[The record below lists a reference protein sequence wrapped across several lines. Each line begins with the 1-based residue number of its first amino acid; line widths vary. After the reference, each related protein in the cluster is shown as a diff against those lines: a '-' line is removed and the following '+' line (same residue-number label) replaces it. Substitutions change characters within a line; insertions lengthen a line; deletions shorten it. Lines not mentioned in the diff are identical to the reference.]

1 MRRKSIAFINEHPY
15 CSETDTFPFPEGFCC
30 FGTLFAFLLATIF
43 LINMKR
49 NILLAAWMLFPFVA
63 FAQDDTSANE
73 RERLITLSEAIALAR
88 TQSVDAAVAL
98 NELKT
103 AYWEYRTFRAD
114 LLPEV
119 NLNGT
124 LPNYNKSYSRYQ
136 NSDGSYSFV
145 RNNTLGLSGTLS
157 VDQNLW
163 FTGGKLSLASSLEYI
178 KQLGSGGDKQ
188 FMSVPVSLELTQPI
202 FGVNALKWNRR
213 IEPVRYAE
221 AKAAFITATEEV
233 TMRTISYYFNLLIA
247 KEILKTAYQNKEN
260 ADRLYEVA
268 IAKRKMGQISEN
280 DLLQLKLNALQ
291 SKADVTEAESNLNAN
306 MFQLRSFLGLSEEV
320 NLIPTIPGQAPAID
334 MEYNFVLNKAL
345 ERNSFAQNIRRRQL
359 EADYEVAI
367 ARGNLRSIDLF
378 ASVGYTG
385 QNHTLSTAYQDL
397 LDNQIVQVGVKVPIL
412 DWGKR
417 RGKVRVAKSNREVVL
432 SRIRQEQ
439 MNFNQNIFLLVS
451 NFNNQAQQLNIAQE
465 ADDIAEKRYKTSVET
480 FMIGQISTLDLNDA
494 QNSKDAA
501 RQKHINELYHYWYYF
516 YQIRSLTLWDF
527 ERNCELEA
535 DFEEIVRK

>member
-1 MRRKSIAFINEHPY
+1 
-15 CSETDTFPFPEGFCC
+15 
-30 FGTLFAFLLATIF
+30 
-43 LINMKR
+43 MKK
-49 NILLAAWMLFPFVA
+49 NILLAACFLMPLTLT
-63 FAQDDTSANE
+63 AQTDMQENE
-73 RERLITLSEAIALAR
+73 RNITLAEAIALAR

-119 NLNGT
+119 NLTGT
-124 LPNYNKSYSRYQ
+124 LPNYRKSYSTYQ

-145 RNNTLGLSGTLS
+145 RNNTLGLSGQLS

-163 FTGGKLSLASSLEYI
+163 FTGGKLSLTSSLDYL
-178 KQLGSGGDKQ
+178 KQLGSDGNKQ
-188 FMSVPVSLELTQPI
+188 FMSVPLSLELTQPI
-202 FGVNALKWNRR
+202 FGVNSLKWNRR

-221 AKAAFITATEEV
+221 AKAKFISATEEV
-233 TMRTISYYFNLLIA
+233 TMKTITYFFQLLLA
-247 KEILKTAYQNKEN
+247 KEGLATAQQNKTN

-291 SKADVTEAESNLNAN
+291 GKADVTEAESSLKAR
-306 MFQLRSFLGLSEEV
+306 MFQLRSFLGVSEQETLNPVLPASVPDV
-320 NLIPTIPGQAPAID
+320 NI
-334 MEYNFVLNKAL
+334 EYDHVLNKAL
-345 ERNSFAQNIRRRQL
+345 VRNSFAQNIRRRQL
-359 EADYEVAI
+359 EADYAVAT

-385 QNHTLSTAYQDL
+385 QNQEFSAAYKDL
-397 LDNQIVQVGVKVPIL
+397 LDNQIVQVGVKIPIL

-439 MNFNQNIFLLVS
+439 MDFNQDIFLLVA
-451 NFNNQAQQLNIAQE
+451 NFNNQAQQLDIAEE
-465 ADDIAEKRYKTSVET
+465 ADIIAEKRYRTSVET
-480 FMIGQISTLDLNDA
+480 FMIGRISTLDLNDA
-494 QNSKDAA
+494 QNSKDEA
-501 RQKHINELYHYWYYF
+501 RQKHISELYYYWYYF
-516 YQIRSLTLWDF
+516 YQLRSLTLWDF
-527 ERNCELEA
+527 ERNTELEA
-535 DFEEIVRK
+535 DFEDIVKS